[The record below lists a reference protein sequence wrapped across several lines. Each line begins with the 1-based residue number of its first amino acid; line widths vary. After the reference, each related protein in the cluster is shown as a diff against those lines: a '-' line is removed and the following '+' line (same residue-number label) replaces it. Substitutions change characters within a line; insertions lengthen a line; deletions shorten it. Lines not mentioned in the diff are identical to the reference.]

1 MNKKLFIIVN
11 QDWFFLSHRLPIGVA
26 AMKAGYDVS
35 VVCEDTGV
43 SGKIAEAGL
52 KPINLPI
59 NKAGTNLKDEMK
71 TFIFLCGLLM
81 KEKPNIVHLVGLKII
96 LWGSLA
102 CRLAGIKSMI
112 SAVCGLGLLFDEQ
125 HHESRISKTILKV
138 LKWSHKGKNVRI
150 IFQNNDDKRLF
161 LDNKIITEDRCL
173 FTNGSGID
181 LKKYDYTPESAEV
194 PIKVIF
200 TARMVEDKGT
210 LVLIEAAKKLE
221 TEYRGKLQFLL
232 CGGLDTNPNG
242 ITKERLESLCDGDYI
257 EWLGHRSDI
266 HELLKGSHIMAF
278 PSWYREGLPKSV
290 IEAEAIG
297 RPIVTTDSVGCRD
310 TVIDGYNGFMVQPK
324 DAAALAKAIK
334 KLADDPMLR
343 KELGKNARQ
352 YAVQKFSIDDVVKVH
367 LNAYY
372 LLCQ

>member
-71 TFIFLCGLLM
+71 TFIFLCNLLM
-81 KEKPNIVHLVGLKII
+81 KEKPDIVHLVGLKII

-150 IFQNNDDKRLF
+150 IFQNKDDKRLF

-181 LKKYDYTPESAEV
+181 LKQYDYTPESPE
-194 PIKVIF
+194 
-200 TARMVEDKGT
+200 
-210 LVLIEAAKKLE
+210 
-221 TEYRGKLQFLL
+221 
-232 CGGLDTNPNG
+232 
-242 ITKERLESLCDGDYI
+242 
-257 EWLGHRSDI
+257 
-266 HELLKGSHIMAF
+266 
-278 PSWYREGLPKSV
+278 REGCSAGGQQSGIYKRYS
-290 IEAEAIG
+290 
-297 RPIVTTDSVGCRD
+297 
-310 TVIDGYNGFMVQPK
+310 
-324 DAAALAKAIK
+324 
-334 KLADDPMLR
+334 
-343 KELGKNARQ
+343 
-352 YAVQKFSIDDVVKVH
+352 
-367 LNAYY
+367 
-372 LLCQ
+372 